1 MGQAK
6 REPGNRFYETVTVL
20 TETVV
25 ALAGLT
31 RQDTTPMNAPT
42 RARLLAAGLAIVPLA
57 WSTGCLLAAGAAAG
71 AATVAYVRGELS
83 ASISHGID
91 AVDRATNRAAE
102 QLRFVKIS
110 ESSDALLR
118 VITLRTAEDKKIEVR
133 LARTTDT
140 LTSVKIRVGMLGD
153 EGTSRVLLDKINQNL

>member
-1 MGQAK
+1 
-6 REPGNRFYETVTVL
+6 
-20 TETVV
+20 
-25 ALAGLT
+25 
-31 RQDTTPMNAPT
+31 
-42 RARLLAAGLAIVPLA
+42 
-57 WSTGCLLAAGAAAG
+57 
-71 AATVAYVRGELS
+71 
-83 ASISHGID
+83 
-91 AVDRATNRAAE
+91 
-102 QLRFVKIS
+102 VKIS